1 MPRRRRPLDL
11 DTALRVTSVRVH
23 PKVKEYVRKLCA
35 RANLNF
41 NQFLILAVS
50 VLEKEPVFKNLIKA
64 HDVRRAVIAKYA
76 ETIEKWR
83 DNSHVGPKRSKR

>member
-23 PKVKEYVRKLCA
+23 PKVMEYVMKLCA
-35 RANLNF
+35 RTGSSF

-50 VLEKEPVFKNLIKA
+50 VLEKKPVFKNLIKA